1 MSEYGQIINPEYD
14 PSKNTVYESFCDYF
28 NNPMLKKIKD
38 VEEFSMYMARI
49 YTMIGNSYRYLI
61 LFTQKDTH
69 KIGLSK
75 YMNTIE
81 WISLQTRTLEDVHD
95 LKPYKYEPTE
105 NSITELSQKVNI
117 KTRDE
122 KQSVYESEK
131 FNLVITLLHTRKN
144 FTYQYQNTGTITS
157 CLETYQTLIN
167 FK

>member
-14 PSKNTVYESFCDYF
+14 PSKNIIYESLCDYF
-28 NNPMLKKIKD
+28 NNPMFKKIKD
-38 VEEFSMYMARI
+38 VENFSMYMVRI

-61 LFTQKDTH
+61 LFTLKDTN
-69 KIGLSK
+69 KIGNLK
-75 YMNTIE
+75 EMKNIE

-95 LKPYKYEPTE
+95 LKPYKYIPTT
-105 NSITELSQKVNI
+105 NSELSQKVNI

-122 KQSVYESEK
+122 KQSVYECEK
-131 FNLVITLLHTRKN
+131 FNLIITLLHTRKN
-144 FTYQYQNTGTITS
+144 FTYQYQNTGTIIS